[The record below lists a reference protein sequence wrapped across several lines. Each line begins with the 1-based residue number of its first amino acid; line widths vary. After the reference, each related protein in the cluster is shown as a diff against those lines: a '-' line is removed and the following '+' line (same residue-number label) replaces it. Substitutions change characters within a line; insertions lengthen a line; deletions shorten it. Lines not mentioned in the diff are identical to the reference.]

1 MCVVLTF
8 PSLLA
13 PALTHRSSATELCL
27 PHTYTHRDK
36 DTQRVRRGKGRRQT
50 VRLAHAIKL

>member
-1 MCVVLTF
+1 MVLTF